1 MQYYS
6 KSIIIFRFSSQCSY
20 IKIKRTKNRMFFVA
34 TVPVYWISQA
44 NESGSH
50 SCISVLNLYKN
61 EGSHLKHN
69 RGTHFFYQFTLRKYT
84 IMSTDPTAGVA
95 KCEPICSQHLKGIDR
110 ASGG

>member
-1 MQYYS
+1 
-6 KSIIIFRFSSQCSY
+6 
-20 IKIKRTKNRMFFVA
+20 MFFVA
-34 TVPVYWISQA
+34 TVSVYFNSNMRENGVPVYWISQA

-110 ASGG
+110 ASGGWKLGKLQT